1 MKLFPRIFK
10 YKCPI
15 SQYRYKCAHF
25 HLSIFFKSKYPLTP
39 SDSLIGYLGVFDWVM
54 LHIVI
59 ELDDNL
65 SNLYSYIE
73 LSFLVF

>member
-1 MKLFPRIFK
+1 MIYSL
-10 YKCPI
+10 
-15 SQYRYKCAHF
+15 
-25 HLSIFFKSKYPLTP
+25 
-39 SDSLIGYLGVFDWVM
+39 SDSLIDYLGVFDWVM